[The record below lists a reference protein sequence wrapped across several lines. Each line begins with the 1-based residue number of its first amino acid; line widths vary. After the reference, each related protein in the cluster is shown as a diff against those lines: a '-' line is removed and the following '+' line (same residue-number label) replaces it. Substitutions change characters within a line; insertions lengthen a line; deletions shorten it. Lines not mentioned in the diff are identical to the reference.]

1 MPEAVAPTMRA
12 ARIALTA
19 STEPKFGVNRS
30 EAVRE
35 RLLGRGCFGRYSG
48 RSSPICVC
56 AARSRSAKRAIE
68 VRARARDGLGDRSAT
83 QPL

>member
-1 MPEAVAPTMRA
+1 MRA

-35 RLLGRGCFGRYSG
+35 RLLRRGCFGRYSG
-48 RSSPICVC
+48 RSSTIALRGAQPIGQE
-56 AARSRSAKRAIE
+56 AI
-68 VRARARDGLGDRSAT
+68 DGAPAHAS
-83 QPL
+83 